1 MECRLVLYGVRRRV
15 HRITNAEILRCG
27 MVKGGGV
34 LRVEVINQLKKEK
47 GYTNEELARLSGVPK
62 ATLDKITSGKTAS
75 PNFDTMEAIAGAL
88 GCSLDVFRKSGS
100 ALTMKKAPDIS
111 SEAMGMAKSF
121 DRLDLHGKRILH
133 VLMEEELSRLELEPG
148 ERARAAA
155 DEPAAKIIPLYFTPA
170 AAGYASPAMGTDYT
184 DYKVDLHSPA
194 DFAARIQGDS
204 MEPYIQDNSI
214 VLVKRQKSLQNGE
227 VGLFFVD
234 GDMKCKQYCEDSFG
248 NIHLFSLN
256 RSRADADVT
265 VSASSGVTV
274 LCYGKVILSK
284 RPPLPKM

>member
-1 MECRLVLYGVRRRV
+1 MKSL
-15 HRITNAEILRCG
+15 
-27 MVKGGGV
+27 
-34 LRVEVINQLKKEK
+34 Q
-47 GYTNEELARLSGVPK
+47 GYPA
-62 ATLDKITSGKTAS
+62 
-75 PNFDTMEAIAGAL
+75 
-88 GCSLDVFRKSGS
+88 FRKQLLIKLHLEKRQAPILTRWRPLP
-100 ALTMKKAPDIS
+100 ALWA
-111 SEAMGMAKSF
+111 A
-121 DRLDLHGKRILH
+121 
-133 VLMEEELSRLELEPG
+133 ELEPG